1 MDVIRDRMIAGQSS
15 ILGVYN
21 FLEENESLSAEQLAA
36 RQRHLMR
43 AQLEF
48 ARQESPYFA
57 NILRH
62 HPTDD
67 LLNSPERWADLP
79 FMDKSVLLKNF
90 DMVRTRTDI
99 SFRHVA
105 QYLSDRSLVD
115 EPFNGSGLL
124 VVSTAGTS
132 GKPGYFVYDPREQA
146 HIRAQYFRFMRAI
159 LAGIK
164 PQGPLRSA
172 AIIVTGAHMIG
183 YKMQQHLPPEF
194 FRMIPVLREGR
205 AVTVEETAAELAD
218 FNPQVLTCFGSTL
231 RMLTEYKE
239 ANPDF
244 SWRPLALINTG
255 ATLEQDVQ
263 RRALA
268 AFEGVR
274 IFDLYGSTD
283 TGYIGWTCEQGS
295 MHLNT
300 DCMRIEILD
309 EDNRPVADGEFGS
322 IVISTYWHRT
332 LPIIRYRLGDLMSV
346 STGGCACGRNLPVVK
361 ELLGRENTLL
371 YRRAET
377 GVAPVP
383 QGVFMEMFETISGV
397 RRFRLVQETLD
408 RVTVSVVPLPDSA
421 PGLAERVAERV
432 TPVFGEGASVD
443 VRIVDALVPPASGK
457 LLPVERLF
465 DPAAERAG
473 LR

>member
-15 ILGVYN
+15 VLGVYN
-21 FLEENESLSAEQLAA
+21 FLEENEKLPAEQLAA
-36 RQRHLMR
+36 RRRHLMQ
-43 AQLEF
+43 AQLEY
-48 ARQESPYFA
+48 ARKESPYFA

-62 HPTDD
+62 HRTAD
-67 LLNSPERWADLP
+67 LLDRPELWEELP
-79 FMDKSVLLKNF
+79 LMDKSVLLGDF
-90 DMVRTRTDI
+90 DMIRTRSDI
-99 SFRHVA
+99 TFPQVDS
-105 QYLSDRSLVD
+105 YLSDRSSVD
-115 EPFNGSGLL
+115 EPFNDSDLL

-132 GKPGYFVYDPREQA
+132 GKPGYFVYDRQEQA

-159 LAGIK
+159 LDTVR

-183 YKMQQHLPPEF
+183 YKMQRQLPAEF

-205 AVTVEETAAELAD
+205 AVTVEETAAELEEFA
-218 FNPQVLTCFGSTL
+218 PHILTCFGSTL

-239 ANPDF
+239 AHPEF
-244 SWRPLALINTG
+244 AWRPLALINTG
-255 ATLEQDVQ
+255 ATLEQDVR
-263 RRALA
+263 RRATA

-274 IFDLYGSTD
+274 VFDLYGSTD
-283 TGYIGWTCEQGS
+283 TGYIGWTCEEGR

-300 DCMRIEILD
+300 DCMRIEILGPD
-309 EDNRPVADGEFGS
+309 DRPVADGEFGS

-346 STGGCACGRNLPVVK
+346 STESCPCGRSLPVVK

-371 YRRAET
+371 YRRSGT
-377 GVAPVP
+377 GLAPVP

-397 RRFRLVQETLD
+397 RRFRLVQESPD
-408 RVTVSVVPLPDSA
+408 RVTVSVVPLADSP

-432 TPVFGEGASVD
+432 APVFGEGASVE
-443 VRIVDALVPPASGK
+443 VRLVDALVPSASGK

-465 DPAAERAG
+465 DPTAGRATA
-473 LR
+473 R

>member
-1 MDVIRDRMIAGQSS
+1 MIAGQSS

-21 FLEENESLSAEQLAA
+21 FLEENESLPAGQLAA
-36 RQRHLMR
+36 RQRHLLR
-43 AQLEF
+43 KQLSY
-48 ARQESPYFA
+48 ARRESPYFA

-62 HPTDD
+62 HTVED

-79 FMDKSVLLKNF
+79 LMDKSVLLENF
-90 DMVRTRTDI
+90 DVVRTRNDI
-99 SFRHVA
+99 TYPRVHE
-105 QYLSDRSLVD
+105 YLSDRSLAD
-115 EPFNGSGLL
+115 EPFHGSDLL

-132 GKPGYFVYDPREQA
+132 GKSGYFVYDQREQA

-159 LAGIK
+159 LAGIE
-164 PQGPLRSA
+164 PRGPLRSA

-218 FNPQVLTCFGSTL
+218 FNPQILTCFGSTL

-244 SWRPLALINTG
+244 AWRPLALINTG
-255 ATLEQDVQ
+255 ATLERDVQ
-263 RRALA
+263 KRALA

-283 TGYIGWTCEQGS
+283 TGYIGWTCEHGS

-300 DCMRIEILD
+300 DCLKIEILD
-309 EDNRPVADGEFGS
+309 EDGRPAAEGESGS
-322 IVISTYWHRT
+322 IVLTSLWHRT

-346 STGGCACGRNLPVVK
+346 STERCACGRSLPVVK

-371 YRRAET
+371 YRRSDT
-377 GVAPVP
+377 GVSPVP

-397 RRFRLVQETLD
+397 KRFRLVQESLD
-408 RVTVSVVPLPDSA
+408 KVTVSVVPLPGGE
-421 PGLAERVAERV
+421 PGLAERVAQRV
-432 TPVFGEGASVD
+432 TPVFGAGASVD
-443 VRIVDALVPPASGK
+443 VHVVDALVPPASGK

-465 DPAAERAG
+465 DPAAERTG
-473 LR
+473 RR